1 MGDRHGTQE
10 GEPWDAAMAEH
21 EEALQQEEALEEAAE
36 TASRLDARLAASDF
50 SI

>member
-1 MGDRHGTQE
+1 MDDRHE
-10 GEPWDAAMAEH
+10 EEVEPWDAAMAEQG
-21 EEALQQEEALEEAAE
+21 EALKQEEALEEAAE